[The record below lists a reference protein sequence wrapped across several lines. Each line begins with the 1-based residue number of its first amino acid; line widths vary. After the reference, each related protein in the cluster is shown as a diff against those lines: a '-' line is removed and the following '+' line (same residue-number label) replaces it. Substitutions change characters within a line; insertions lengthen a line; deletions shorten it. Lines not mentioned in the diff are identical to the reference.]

1 MGGRCLIEHIGL
13 ASNIWVNLPTR
24 CHIAVT
30 GIGVYGLRSG
40 LCPVSSV
47 TKGGGWLYIV
57 TEICSTI
64 GVCVVGVQVVR
75 LYRVCYSK
83 TST

>member
-1 MGGRCLIEHIGL
+1 MIVKRMGGRCLIEHIGL

-40 LCPVSSV
+40 
-47 TKGGGWLYIV
+47 IV

-83 TST
+83 TA